1 MTPAM
6 SLESRISVAERKIE
20 NLHDDRQRQES
31 TLVRIEQKIDTV
43 VERQDSRNFKFLL
56 ALAGWLVTGLGTL
69 AAVLLKK

>member
-6 SLESRISVAERKIE
+6 SLESRISVAESKIE